1 MKKILF
7 TLCLAAAL
15 TGARGQIYIDSYRFG
30 AAAAACSGLLL
41 DSDCAPSAKFAVSLR
56 KLRTDYTGN
65 CIEVRNATTTRTF
78 TIGFSGNYL
87 DTVRL
92 KDSCASADCFVRT
105 WYDQSG
111 EALNATQTTNSYQPK
126 ITTSGT
132 IFSKNGTPSID
143 FDGTDDHFTIGN
155 TSSFNFL
162 HNGTTS
168 FVYSVAAQDQSRSQS
183 IFSNSNGGGSQR
195 RGYLM
200 YFTTSNR
207 IANYTHNETT
217 ANISNISANN
227 SVATATI
234 LLMDEIDADN
244 ATAADRSAL
253 YINGGSAIKN
263 NTSTG
268 AVTTSSSFSE
278 MFIGIYT
285 TSLTIQ
291 GALDGSVKE
300 IVVYNTDQ
308 SSKRVDM
315 RGNINSFYSIY

>member
-15 TGARGQIYIDSYRFG
+15 TGAQGQIYIDSYRFG

-132 IFSKNGTPSID
+132 IFYKNGTPSID
-143 FDGTDDHFTIGN
+143 FDGTDDHFKIGN
-155 TSSFNFL
+155 TGSFTFL

-168 FVYSVAAQDQSRSQS
+168 FVYSVVAQDQSRSHG
-183 IFSNSNGGGSQR
+183 IFANTNGATGR
-195 RGYLM
+195 RGYIM
-200 YFTTSNR
+200 YFTTNNR
-207 IANYTHNETT
+207 SANYIHNSTT
-217 ANISNISANN
+217 INVNNISANDAISTSTVLFMN
-227 SVATATI
+227 
-234 LLMDEIDADN
+234 EIDADN
-244 ATAADRSAL
+244 ATAADRSAMYL
-253 YINGGSAIKN
+253 NGGSAVKN

-268 AVTTSSSFSE
+268 AVINDNSFE
-278 MFIGIYT
+278 IMNIGMYV
-285 TSLTIQ
+285 SDVLS
-291 GALDGSVKE
+291 GPFDGSIKE